1 MEKRKG
7 CDVKLPRKIRAISG
21 YNLHHAE
28 CMQSQGMCGIAFSIS
43 LYICGSFAL
52 ESKNC
57 GSLAEKNMY
66 SSEKWHSL
74 SVEDKE
80 KYNSM
85 ALIDRDRDNDKSIN
99 VKNEIAKLQNRL
111 QELVS
116 YAFSLYKY
124 VYTGDYMSV
133 S

>member
-1 MEKRKG
+1 MEAKRKG

-28 CMQSQGMCGIAFSIS
+28 CMQSEGMCEVAFF
-43 LYICGSFAL
+43 LYNYIYGYTSFAL
-52 ESKNC
+52 ESKSC
-57 GSLAEKNMY
+57 GSLAEKNKY

-85 ALIDRDRDNDKSIN
+85 ALMDRDRDHGKFIN
-99 VKNEIAKLQNRL
+99 VKNEIAKLKSRL

-116 YAFSLYKY
+116 YVTGNY
-124 VYTGDYMSV
+124 VSV

>member
-1 MEKRKG
+1 
-7 CDVKLPRKIRAISG
+7 
-21 YNLHHAE
+21 
-28 CMQSQGMCGIAFSIS
+28 
-43 LYICGSFAL
+43 
-52 ESKNC
+52 
-57 GSLAEKNMY
+57 
-66 SSEKWHSL
+66 
-74 SVEDKE
+74 
-80 KYNSM
+80 M

-124 VYTGDYMSV
+124 VYTGNYMSV